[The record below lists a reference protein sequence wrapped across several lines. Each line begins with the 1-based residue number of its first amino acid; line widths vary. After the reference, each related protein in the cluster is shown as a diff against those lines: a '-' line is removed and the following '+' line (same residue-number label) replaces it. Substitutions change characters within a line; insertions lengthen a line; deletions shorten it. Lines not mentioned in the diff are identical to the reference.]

1 MSRSCTP
8 KAGSAGARVL
18 VALWVLFAA
27 GAVAVTSEPTSTG
40 VLGRA
45 PDAESLQF
53 EPTSVYGVESK
64 DVKLTYQFNDPDGDE
79 ESGSLF
85 SWATADATG
94 ALIDLGSA
102 ASVPNVPEAAINQPL
117 TACVTPKTDGIRTAP
132 STGKQACITTTVQPP
147 SPLVKDV
154 VVKVKEADGLF
165 LDTNN
170 LSATYTWEGVGND
183 TSIYAYGP
191 TGQSAA
197 LLQTGGGNTNAGTIP
212 DFSLAGY
219 AGKKL
224 ELSIKPQSHYGGVG
238 STVTTSIDGY
248 VYNPNLP
255 PLAEFLPVQ
264 GVYNS
269 ATKTYT
275 PPKYLFDRAGGAAG
289 DRSWYRFYI
298 GNSLVREG
306 EVVNGEIPQQSVPDG
321 VYGFISMTLKPRN
334 GALIEGKEVRTS
346 LQMAII
352 DPNSKPVA
360 EDVRITSSAG
370 FVVGATLSGTYRHI
384 HDSFLPGASKIAWRE
399 FRSDSQAEKRSYLD
413 AYGVTAYL
421 NHSTTVNLPTF
432 VVPGNLYGKAVELLV
447 RPCSQNS
454 TCADGVESGISP
466 VIGGVAP
473 VVSDL
478 AARPSIDASSVQFQP
493 SSYLYTPIYRLGLRY
508 LFSPNG
514 GDFYDN
520 SQSRFVLTNIVT
532 GGKRSTGWRN
542 TNNGLIDM
550 PCYPSESVQVE
561 ILPKNGLGIVGD
573 SISVALSDL
582 GLGPEGLGYCYDMN
596 RLPTAAD
603 RPVVAFVSADNL
615 LYPGGVISATYN
627 TSYQTLPGM
636 GVFMEYSWAGQ
647 PYKEVVSVGAIPSY
661 VISDKDVGKPISLS
675 LRMREAD
682 STRAYINRP
691 TVYTYT
697 TDGFLSG
704 IVLEP

>member
-45 PDAESLQF
+45 PDAESLEF

-64 DVKLTYQFNDPDGDE
+64 DVKLKYQFNDPDGDE

-94 ALIDLGSA
+94 TLIDLGSA

-132 STGKQACITTTVQPP
+132 ATGKQACITTTVQPP
-147 SPLVKDV
+147 APLVKDV

-255 PLAEFLPVQ
+255 PLIADIIQPSTGLVGGMTPVI
-264 GVYNS
+264 N
-269 ATKTYT
+269 
-275 PPKYLFDRAGGAAG
+275 YLFDRAGGADG
-289 DRSWYRFYI
+289 DNSTFDFYLDTT
-298 GNSLVREG
+298 LVSSG
-306 EVVNGEIPQQSVPDG
+306 KTDNGKIPPQSIPAG
-321 VYGFISMTLKPRN
+321 VYGRANLIVTPVN
-334 GALIEGKEVRTS
+334 GLGVTGEPKRFDIYTIY
-346 LQMAII
+346 II
-352 DPNSKPVA
+352 DPNSKPVVSEVKIRYSTLA
-360 EDVRITSSAG
+360 AGEWLDGGYLFTSPNSSDG
-370 FVVGATLSGTYRHI
+370 PYTRY
-384 HDSFLPGASKIAWRE
+384 AWRE
-399 FRSDSQAEKRSYLD
+399 YRNDSAADKL
-413 AYGVTAYL
+413 AYINSFGANTRFPPFT
-421 NHSTTVNLPTF
+421 STTGKIGRYL
-432 VVPGNLYGKAVELLV
+432 VPAAMIGKQIELLV
-447 RPCSQNS
+447 YGRDNQGRY
-454 TCADGVESGISP
+454 AERVETSGP
-466 VIGGVAP
+466 TPTVPGGAP
-473 VVSDL
+473 SVNPS
-478 AARPSIDASSVQFQP
+478 AKPSIALSSLLATPYSYTTDSVGQF
-493 SSYLYTPIYRLGLRY
+493 YYT
-508 LFSPNG
+508 FSPNG
-514 GDFYDN
+514 GGLVDRSVLYLEGVNILTGAKANHGLHYLGQGVTALLCSHDEVLSLTLEPIN
-520 SQSRFVLTNIVT
+520 SLGVKGDRVT
-532 GGKRSTGWRN
+532 IT
-542 TNNGLIDM
+542 T
-550 PCYPSESVQVE
+550 
-561 ILPKNGLGIVGD
+561 
-573 SISVALSDL
+573 ADL
-582 GLGPEGLGYCYDMN
+582 GLGPSGLGYCYDSL
-596 RLPTAAD
+596 RVSRILTPTVTFASSD
-603 RPVVAFVSADNL
+603 KQLFVGGELRANYQGFDT
-615 LYPGGVISATYN
+615 YPGMYDISAVSWNGGPFVYVT
-627 TSYQTLPGM
+627 TPG
-636 GVFMEYSWAGQ
+636 VVP
-647 PYKEVVSVGAIPSY
+647 PYTIKPA
-661 VISDKDVGKPISLS
+661 DVGKPVSLS
-675 LRMREAD
+675 IRFQESDKKTVDRID
-682 STRAYINRP
+682 SVTRIVDYSTN
-691 TVYTYT
+691 
-697 TDGFLSG
+697 GFLSG